1 MRIEKIELSNIYGHE
16 KAQLDLSGIT
26 GAVIVGANGAG
37 KSSLIDG
44 ALFALFGR
52 AVVRGGSL
60 ANIVRAGAVVGGA
73 RLDFSLEGVRYQI
86 ERTYS
91 RRTKAGASSVALRRY
106 DLAAGE
112 WRDAADAGDVRSVDA
127 QIEALLGLDARA
139 FLASSVMRQGDAASF
154 SAQTPGDKLASLA
167 SLVGADKLRAAES
180 LANAQRREL
189 AAQRR
194 ELEARAATIE
204 AARDK
209 LDNREREL
217 ERLTAS
223 AEEAARAEEAAA
235 VDLAA
240 YVEREAAA
248 REAFH
253 ATDRAAVVARGAAD
267 SAARAVERNAAH
279 AARLA
284 QLREERA
291 RAEEESDRALP
302 DAPDAAAYNRT
313 RGDWLAAAA
322 AASGAQSLAEM
333 LRYTKRPDIGPT
345 RAQLLAQLG
354 ELRAEEL
361 TIRTALDAWRRLREA
376 IEKDGDALRTLD
388 AAHARHIATAR
399 ASADALRKRPAAC
412 DMDFCGLIAPAL
424 LARDELA
431 RLEATDPASELR
443 AQLAQRQ
450 GELAQLAQ
458 TFAPYGGREA
468 AAQYV
473 EGIDDKASPI
483 EEEIEAA
490 EERERQRAAHAKL
503 EAQLREMGDPV
514 ELERVASELADAVKA
529 AEEARAARAT
539 AAAAS
544 LAAATRAREIS
555 EELDRA
561 EREAVAR
568 ELGDGAKLAEEAARA
583 EEEAAAALASVEPA
597 REEAKRLVLELN
609 AAQNRAFAARAARSS
624 AEGLRSMC
632 AGQVEELRGIVE
644 AGAASLAQLASL
656 RAEEIE
662 AQLAHDFLRAA
673 PQMLVASALARIE
686 AGANEVLEEIAPG
699 VRVRI
704 ERQRELKTGAARDE
718 ITILVERDGAARDLD
733 TFSGGERF
741 RIDVAIR
748 LALARAAS
756 ARSTAPAIQTLIVD
770 EGWGSLDAE
779 GVAALKDAFAR
790 LRQRFALILVVT
802 HVQDVIDLFGTVI
815 EVSRSGSDTQ
825 ITVY

>member
-1 MRIEKIELSNIYGHE
+1 MRITKIELSNLYGHDS
-16 KAQLDLSGIT
+16 ATLDLSGIT

-52 AVVRGGSL
+52 AVVRGGAL
-60 ANIVRAGAVVGGA
+60 ANVVRAGATVGGA
-73 RLDFSLEGVRYQI
+73 RLDFELEGVRYQI

-91 RRTKAGASSVALRRY
+91 KRTKAGASTVALRRY

-139 FLASSVMRQGDAASF
+139 FLASSIMRQGDAASF
-154 SAQTPGDKLASLA
+154 TAQTPGDKLRSLA
-167 SLVGADKLRAAES
+167 SLVGADKLREAES
-180 LANAQRREL
+180 LASGERREL

-194 ELEARAATIE
+194 ELEARATTIE

-217 ERLTAS
+217 ERLAAA
-223 AEEAARAEEAAA
+223 AEEAARAAEEAAA
-235 VDLAA
+235 GLAA
-240 YVEREAAA
+240 EVAREEEA

-253 ATDRAAVVARGAAD
+253 AADRAALVAQGAAT
-267 SAARAVERNAAH
+267 SAAQRVERNAALLL
-279 AARLA
+279 RIA
-284 QLREERA
+284 QLRDSLA
-291 RAEEESDRALP
+291 RAEEERDRPLP

-313 RGDWLAAAA
+313 RNDWLSAA
-322 AASGAQSLAEM
+322 AASQGAQRLAEM
-333 LRYTKRPDIGPT
+333 LAYTKRPDGGPT

-354 ELRAEEL
+354 ELRAGEMQ
-361 TIRTALDAWRRLREA
+361 IRTALDAWRRLREA
-376 IEKDGDALRTLD
+376 IDRDREALRSLD
-388 AAHARHIATAR
+388 AAHERHIATAR

-450 GELAQLAQ
+450 GELAQLAEV
-458 TFAPYGGREA
+458 FAPYGGREG

-473 EGIDDKASPI
+473 DGLDDLASPI
-483 EEEIEAA
+483 EAQIEEA
-490 EERERQRAAHAKL
+490 EERDTQRAAQAKL
-503 EAQLREMGDPV
+503 EAQLREMGD
-514 ELERVASELADAVKA
+514 LSELVRVE
-529 AEEARAARAT
+529 AELAGEVEEAEQARAARA
-539 AAAAS
+539 AAAATAS
-544 LAAATRAREIS
+544 AASSRCLALVEEI
-555 EELDRA
+555 ERV

-568 ELGDGAKLAEEAARA
+568 ELDDGDKLDEEAARA
-583 EEEAAAALASVEPA
+583 A
-597 REEAKRLVLELN
+597 EEAKAAGERVAAARAASRAAIEALRD
-609 AAQNRAFAARAARSS
+609 AQNKEFAARAARSS
-624 AEGLRSMC
+624 AEGLRAMC
-632 AGQVEELRGIVE
+632 AGQVEELRGLVE
-644 AGAASLAQLASL
+644 AGAESLAQLRSV

-662 AQLAHDFLRAA
+662 AQLAHEFLRAA

-686 AGANEVLEEIAPG
+686 AGANEVLGEIAPG

-704 ERQRELKTGAARDE
+704 ERQRELKTGEARDE

-741 RIDVAIR
+741 RIDVALRI
-748 LALARAAS
+748 ALARAAS
-756 ARSTAPAIQTLIVD
+756 SRSTAPAIQTLIVD
-770 EGWGSLDAE
+770 EGWGALDAE

-790 LRQRFALILVVT
+790 LRERFALILVVT

-815 EVSRSGSDTQ
+815 EVSREGVNTQ